1 MRGVLGS
8 IRHHKNVE
16 KIILNRRKNLIE
28 TKTAFKTVKTDK
40 FSYPINQNPNRS
52 DAVSD
57 NKLVTIV
64 AHWGFAVTRDQWRR
78 MIAAQ
83 IEKKPHRI
91 PNRTTISDF
100 YGLKTENQMLKSANR
115 NEHQNRSFFGTTE
128 NPNALLLHMLKL
140 FLLS

>member
-1 MRGVLGS
+1 MRGALGS

-16 KIILNRRKNLIE
+16 KINLNRRKNLIE

-64 AHWGFAVTRDQWRR
+64 AH
-78 MIAAQ
+78 
-83 IEKKPHRI
+83 
-91 PNRTTISDF
+91 
-100 YGLKTENQMLKSANR
+100 
-115 NEHQNRSFFGTTE
+115 
-128 NPNALLLHMLKL
+128 
-140 FLLS
+140 